1 MLPRLV
7 ASDVRKGGSGGGW
20 VGKRSGGR
28 LRGKLLKREVAAR
41 QLVKDLTVRQLDILR
56 LVSMGLSN
64 KAIAER
70 IFVKEGTVKIHLH
83 NIYKKLD
90 VGNRLALTIFAQ
102 NKGFV

>member
-1 MLPRLV
+1 MSFPIPTNESRRL
-7 ASDVRKGGSGGGW
+7 AAVR
-20 VGKRSGGR
+20 
-28 LRGKLLKREVAAR
+28 E
-41 QLVKDLTVRQLDILR
+41 LDILR

>member
-1 MLPRLV
+1 
-7 ASDVRKGGSGGGW
+7 
-20 VGKRSGGR
+20 
-28 LRGKLLKREVAAR
+28 
-41 QLVKDLTVRQLDILR
+41 
-56 LVSMGLSN
+56 MGLSN